1 MPYFRAL
8 CYFTQAAGADHEFSC
23 SSVTFHK
30 DAELV
35 IAFKIIDHLYDWTIA
50 GIGTVIEDGAA
61 AVRDDRIPL
70 RSRVAVTAKAVECR
84 MFLLDEKSH
93 GSHSNRL
100 FHPVADITEHRI
112 TPEISTIKSFQTFG
126 NFLWQIQHA
135 FSFGEERTG
144 LLPVIG

>member
-35 IAFKIIDHLYDWTIA
+35 IAFKIVDHLYDWTIA

-61 AVRDDRIPL
+61 AVSGISFKQIWIGKTTDFSGIMARSLVCHGCCAGQRNGVYMRNWRKVIVLFKNRGLTIRNEIP
-70 RSRVAVTAKAVECR
+70 
-84 MFLLDEKSH
+84 
-93 GSHSNRL
+93 
-100 FHPVADITEHRI
+100 I
-112 TPEISTIKSFQTFG
+112 ISL
-126 NFLWQIQHA
+126 N
-135 FSFGEERTG
+135 
-144 LLPVIG
+144 

>member
-23 SSVTFHK
+23 SSVPFHK

-61 AVRDDRIPL
+61 AVPGISFKQIWIGKTTDFSGIMA
-70 RSRVAVTAKAVECR
+70 RSPCVPWMLCRAKKWYLHEK
-84 MFLLDEKSH
+84 LEKSY
-93 GSHSNRL
+93 S
-100 FHPVADITEHRI
+100 
-112 TPEISTIKSFQTFG
+112 
-126 NFLWQIQHA
+126 NFLKLRVDNPKRN
-135 FSFGEERTG
+135 SYN
-144 LLPVIG
+144 